1 MKREIII
8 KPEGSIF
15 KINFR
20 ELWQY
25 RELFYIFSWR
35 DIKLRYKQTVLGVV
49 WVVFQPLVTTGIFSL
64 FFGKIAK
71 IPSDGLP
78 YPLFV
83 LTGLII
89 WNFFSNGLTNASNSL
104 VANQSMLQKVYFP
117 RIIIPISS
125 IITAGFDFLI
135 SLVVLA
141 LACIYFGVFPSL
153 TIIFMLPLLLLIL
166 FIATVG
172 LGMLAASMNVK
183 YRDIR
188 YALPFFI
195 QISLFLS
202 PVIYPLSAI
211 YDYRKYLIALNPL
224 SGIIVNFRQLF
235 IPGASIDFLL
245 LGVSAAVSVAIF
257 VIGLAYF
264 RKTEYVFAD
273 IA

>member
-141 LACIYFGVFPSL
+141 LACIYFGAFPSL

-245 LGVSAAVSVAIF
+245 FGVSAAVSVAIF